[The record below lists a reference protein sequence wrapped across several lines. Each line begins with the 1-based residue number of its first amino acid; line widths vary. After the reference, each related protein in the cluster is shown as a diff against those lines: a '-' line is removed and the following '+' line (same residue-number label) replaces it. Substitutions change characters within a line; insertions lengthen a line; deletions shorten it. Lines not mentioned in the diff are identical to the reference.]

1 MRKVWTPNEDERL
14 RNLYPQAQAEICAA
28 VLHCTTEQVWAR
40 AKRLGLKRPREAIA
54 DLARQRTLEPDH
66 PGRRHQFRRGQTPWN
81 KGTHYTAGGR
91 SGETRFKRGR
101 RPEEAHNYAPIGAL
115 RVVDGYLQRK
125 VTDDQTL
132 FPTSRWVSEHTLVW
146 MAAHGDV
153 PAGHIVV
160 FKPGRRTADEA
171 AITLDS
177 VELISRAEHAI
188 RNRGHHYPPELKE
201 AIRTLRKLRRTIQEV
216 TS

>member
-1 MRKVWTPNEDERL
+1 MRKVWSPNEDERL
-14 RNLYPQAQAEICAA
+14 RNLYTQAQADICAA
-28 VLHCTTEQVWAR
+28 VLNCTTEQVWRRAR
-40 AKRLGLKRPREAIA
+40 VLGLRRPREAIA
-54 DLARQRTLEPDH
+54 DLARQKMLQHDH
-66 PGRRHQFRRGQTPWN
+66 PGRRSQFRRGLIPWN
-81 KGTHYTAGGR
+81 KGTHYKAGGR
-91 SGETRFKRGR
+91 SATTQFRPGR
-101 RPEEAHNYAPIGAL
+101 RPEEARNYAPIGAL
-115 RVVDGYLQRK
+115 RVVKGCLQRK

-171 AITLDS
+171 AITLDA

-188 RNRGHHYPPELKE
+188 RNRGHHYPPELKA
-201 AIRTLRKLRRTIQEV
+201 AIRTLKKLRRTIQEA
-216 TS
+216 S